1 MVPPYRTENAER
13 ERSLFNRIK
22 RLESL
27 DTYQNLPQTR
37 PGGYLALV
45 KDQLAR
51 ASTLGKGVYEAIL
64 TSEIRDLSFRESQQE
79 AQDLICD
86 LLLREPNP
94 KLKFLI
100 ELSFFKKNIQEAAF
114 HFIEEKTAPH
124 LSEVSGL
131 PRYDLEHLSRLIS
144 DLRMNGR
151 ESDTYRSF
159 LYFLCDPKRA

>member
-1 MVPPYRTENAER
+1 MQGKRWFLPYRTENAER

-45 KDQLAR
+45 KDQLDR
-51 ASTLGKGVYEAIL
+51 ASTLGKRVYEAIL
-64 TSEIRDLSFRESQQE
+64 TSEIRDLSIRDSKQE
-79 AQDLICD
+79 AKDLICD

-94 KLKFLI
+94 KLQFII
-100 ELSFFKKNIQEAAF
+100 ELSISKKIQEAAF

-131 PRYDLEHLSRLIS
+131 PRYDLEHLSRLI
-144 DLRMNGR
+144 L
-151 ESDTYRSF
+151 
-159 LYFLCDPKRA
+159 